1 MITAAE
7 LIEAGKTGKT
17 HGVQGEV
24 ACDFE
29 CELDW
34 NQCCYLVF
42 DMDGI
47 FVPFFIESVRN
58 KNAATKLLK
67 FADIDDEPTARR
79 LCNKTIY
86 VKKELVADNDRLSLD
101 YFVGFTIIDRYAG
114 QIGTISAVD
123 DSTANALF
131 AVDEQLIP
139 VCEEFIEN
147 IDHDKKILYMNLPE
161 GLLSV

>member
-34 NQCCYLVF
+34 NQCRYLVF

-47 FVPFFIESVRN
+47 LVPFFIESVRD
-58 KNAATKLLK
+58 KNTSAKLVK
-67 FADIDDEPTARR
+67 FADIDSEADARK
-79 LCNKTIY
+79 LCGKTVY
-86 VKKELVADNDRLSLD
+86 VEKSLAADGERLSLD
-101 YFVGFTIIDRYAG
+101 YFVGFSVVDGRLGAL
-114 QIGTISAVD
+114 GTIDAVD

-131 AVDEQLIP
+131 AVGEQLIP

-147 IDHDKKILYMNLPE
+147 IDHERKTLHTNLPE
-161 GLLSV
+161 GLLSL